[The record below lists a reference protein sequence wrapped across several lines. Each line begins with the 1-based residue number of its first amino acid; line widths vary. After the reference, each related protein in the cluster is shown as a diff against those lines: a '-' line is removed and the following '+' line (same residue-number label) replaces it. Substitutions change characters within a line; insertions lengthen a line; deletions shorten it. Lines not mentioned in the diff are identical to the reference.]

1 MIPIQRNYR
10 EYNQDNILDMGCEAF
25 GELLS
30 NELYSLVLVYR
41 LLELNSN
48 FEDIEAYEFCS
59 IIQGYFDENNI
70 NFDKEENI

>member
-1 MIPIQRNYR
+1 MVPAQRNYR
-10 EYNQDNILDMGCEAF
+10 EFNIDNIFDMGYEAF
-25 GELLS
+25 SDLLS

-48 FEDIEAYEFCS
+48 FEDIEAYEFCHV
-59 IIQGYFDENNI
+59 IQGYFDENNI